1 MLQALYLAWNGFSN
15 CGCREIG
22 TALQTN
28 STLELLDLS
37 NNRVGLEGAKWLAKG
52 LVLNT
57 KLRHL
62 MVFVD
67 SDSLKSLLQLNCFFF
82 NPILSLNFCSSLRWL
97 KVDTFVTMILVSI
110 MQFKMIVLTCICKF
124 IKIYTF
130 KFWIKLLSKIVSYIK

>member
-1 MLQALYLAWNGFSN
+1 MYILVVIITIIFVKESKHKALLQFIKVWSCIKCKHNYTFQTNSTLQVLYLAWNGFSN

-52 LVLNT
+52 LMLNS

-67 SDSLKSLLQLNCFFF
+67 SDSLLQLNCFFF
-82 NPILSLNFCSSLRWL
+82 NPILSLNFSL
-97 KVDTFVTMILVSI
+97 S
-110 MQFKMIVLTCICKF
+110 
-124 IKIYTF
+124 
-130 KFWIKLLSKIVSYIK
+130 LSDD